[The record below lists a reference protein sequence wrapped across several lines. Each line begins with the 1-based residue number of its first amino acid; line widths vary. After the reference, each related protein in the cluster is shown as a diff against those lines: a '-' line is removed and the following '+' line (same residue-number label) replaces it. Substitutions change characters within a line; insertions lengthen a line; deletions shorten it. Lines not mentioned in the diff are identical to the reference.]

1 MKYLLDTNIC
11 IYIIK
16 KKPEHVL
23 KKFSRM
29 RKAEMYLSSITIAE
43 LIYGVEKSQCKDR
56 NMDALDGFS
65 APFDCVQFCH
75 ESAKIF
81 GQLRAELEKK
91 GTMIGVFDLQI
102 ASIAIANDM
111 TLVTNNE
118 KEYARVSGIKIENWT
133 KED

>member
-1 MKYLLDTNIC
+1 
-11 IYIIK
+11 
-16 KKPEHVL
+16 
-23 KKFSRM
+23 
-29 RKAEMYLSSITIAE
+29 
-43 LIYGVEKSQCKDR
+43 SQYRDR
-56 NMDALDGFS
+56 NMDALHGFS
-65 APFDCVQFCH
+65 APFDCLHFCH

-118 KEYARVSGIKIENWT
+118 KEYSRLSGLKIENWT
-133 KED
+133 NED